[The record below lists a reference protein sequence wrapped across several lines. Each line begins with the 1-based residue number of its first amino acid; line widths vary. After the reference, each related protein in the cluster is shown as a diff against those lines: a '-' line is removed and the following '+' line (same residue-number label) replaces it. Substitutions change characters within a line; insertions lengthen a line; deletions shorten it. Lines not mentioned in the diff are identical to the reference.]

1 MHNYTNI
8 HTYIHGNHEVLHKL
22 KRMANI
28 TNQSFCD
35 AVYGDLPVDV
45 STVTVY
51 LAISVIWVFLFGN
64 VLFSLRIKTWNS
76 AAKRF
81 TIALTVSHLITFMS
95 FAALELSLGSAS
107 GNLVGW
113 HAMDFLIR
121 HSFLDTYTGLYFIA
135 APVALMLQIGAPML
149 SEDWKRRLTPNIQ
162 HIVEGLVHGVTFTIS
177 VLIFIFVFI
186 IDGATTFSEFLRSGC
201 IPSQYTSFNFVVD
214 AHYAVLVLSL
224 FIVLSTILVVVCLC
238 RKFRSAHTITRMS
251 KWMIIRLI
259 ILFFTSGVIAGV
271 PFVLGQ
277 LRLPYTLEYN
287 IIYNLVSFVA
297 YNAYFLSLLT
307 LIYPPNTWFCK
318 CVKRSRAPHHVPLL
332 PNTERQQ
339 TNPESEWDHVNDN
352 RPILSQSGIT

>member
-1 MHNYTNI
+1 
-8 HTYIHGNHEVLHKL
+8 
-22 KRMANI
+22 MANI

-45 STVTVY
+45 STVTNN

-81 TIALTVSHLITFMS
+81 TIALIVSHVITFVS
-95 FAALELSLGSAS
+95 FSALELSLGSAS
-107 GNLVGW
+107 HLVGW

-121 HSFLDTYTGLYFIA
+121 HSFLDTYTAMYFIA
-135 APVALMLQIGAPML
+135 APVALMLQMGAPML

-162 HIVEGLVHGVTFTIS
+162 HILEVLVHGVTFTIS
-177 VLIFIFVFI
+177 VLIFIFVLI
-186 IDGATTFSEFLRSGC
+186 IDGVSTFSEFLRSGC
-201 IPSQYTSFNFVVD
+201 IPSQYTSLNFVVD
-214 AHYAVLVLSL
+214 AHSAVLVLSL
-224 FIVLSTILVVVCLC
+224 FIVVSTIVVVVCLC

-251 KWMIIRLI
+251 KWMIIRLV
-259 ILFFTSGVIAGV
+259 ILFFTSGVIAGASFALV
-271 PFVLGQ
+271 Y
-277 LRLPYTLEYN
+277 LRLPYTLKYN
-287 IIYNLVSFVA
+287 ILYNLVSFVA
-297 YNAYFLSLLT
+297 YNGYFLSLLT

-339 TNPESEWDHVNDN
+339 TNPESEWDHVNVPSFTQTNLPNEMSDCK
-352 RPILSQSGIT
+352 TD